1 MTETADPQEPPR
13 DLTAIIAV
21 GALDA
26 AQVRALVA
34 AHARTHQLGDVLVR
48 VAPLGALEL
57 TQIEV
62 HGADD
67 GLPREDPELVGAVS
81 TMSPKGR
88 AAFVHANHSAAQAI
102 IHPFQGGQPGDGFA
116 GAPGPDFDARI
127 AAAVGAPSL
136 KALVDADDGSRYGI
150 GVSSSRTVAL
160 VRDAELLVPPGLPTD
175 LQAFQFHDLG
185 RGLDDG
191 GERLAFVAFDR
202 ERTLRRWREESG
214 QSLATRLEQAPVG
227 WFGPLAGRIREA
239 SRALAALGDRT
250 PEAAA
255 LRDGA
260 VFELLAMHDARAF
273 SIGDTVAHWS
283 ERVLPIFCL
292 APTEPRI
299 DPEEVEDLDD
309 ADGILH
315 ALVEVM
321 PATAP
326 PGGEGA
332 MLDLIAD
339 DEIVPLAPWV
349 AAGEEVAGALFVLKA
364 ARLQGLLRAMDGRRL
379 QDIVERFAR
388 AWYRAARPGQPEGDA
403 YVQWRRAKEEEGLRD
418 TDRFFRDATELR
430 ALLEIAAANRLT
442 VGLLFYE
449 GGAAE

>member
-1 MTETADPQEPPR
+1 MTDDVQPPR

-21 GALDA
+21 GALDPA
-26 AQVRALVA
+26 AVRSLVA
-34 AHARTHQLGDVLVR
+34 AHARAHGIGDVLVR
-48 VAPLGALEL
+48 VAPLGALGL

-67 GLPREDPELVGAVS
+67 GLPREDPELVAAVS
-81 TMSPKGR
+81 KLSPSGR
-88 AAFVHANHSAAQAI
+88 AAFVHANHSASQAI
-102 IHPFQGGQPGDGFA
+102 IHPFASGQPGEGFA
-116 GAPGPDFDARI
+116 GQPGADFDARI
-127 AAAVGAPSL
+127 QAAVGASSL
-136 KALVDADDGSRYGI
+136 GQIVEADDGSRYGI

-160 VRDAELLVPPGLPTD
+160 VRGVELLVPPGLPTD

-214 QSLATRLEQAPVG
+214 RVLATLLEQAPVG
-227 WFGPLAGRIREA
+227 WFGPLLGRIREA
-239 SRALAALGDRT
+239 STTLAALGERT
-250 PEAAA
+250 PEAAG
-255 LRDGA
+255 LRDVG
-260 VFELLAMHDARAF
+260 VLELLMMHDARAF

-283 ERVLPIFCL
+283 ERVLPVFCL
-292 APTEPRI
+292 APIEPRI
-299 DPEEVEDLDD
+299 DPEEVEDLDE
-309 ADGILH
+309 AEGILH

-339 DEIVPLAPWV
+339 DEIVPIAPWV
-349 AAGEEVAGALFVLKA
+349 AAGEEVAGALFELKP
-364 ARLQGLLRAMDGRRL
+364 ARLHGLLRAMDGRRL
-379 QDIVERFAR
+379 HEIVERFAR

-430 ALLEIAAANRLT
+430 ALLEIAAANRLA

-449 GGAAE
+449 GGEAEA